1 MARPGFAPTRFLM
14 PSAILPVHV
23 VAALLPL
30 PGLRSRLL
38 LAGLPDLA
46 VALLLLLG
54 FAILLL
60 LLASLIVLLVLLT
73 AFAVLLF
80 LLTAA
85 FAALVVALAALL
97 AATLLG
103 AAEPVAVLRI
113 ALFILCH
120 W

>member
-1 MARPGFAPTRFLM
+1 M

-60 LLASLIVLLVLLT
+60 LL
-73 AFAVLLF
+73 F

-103 AAEPVAVLRI
+103 AAEAVAVLRI
-113 ALFILCH
+113 ALLILCH

>member
-1 MARPGFAPTRFLM
+1 MARLCTYQIFI

-23 VAALLPL
+23 VAALLAL

-38 LAGLPDLA
+38 LAGLPHHA
-46 VALLLLLG
+46 VALLLLAAL
-54 FAILLL
+54 AILLL
-60 LLASLIVLLVLLT
+60 LLAPLIVLLVLLT

-80 LLTAA
+80 RLTAA
-85 FAALVVALAALL
+85 AALAALL
-97 AATLLG
+97 ASTLLG
-103 AAEPVAVLRI
+103 AAEPAGVLRI